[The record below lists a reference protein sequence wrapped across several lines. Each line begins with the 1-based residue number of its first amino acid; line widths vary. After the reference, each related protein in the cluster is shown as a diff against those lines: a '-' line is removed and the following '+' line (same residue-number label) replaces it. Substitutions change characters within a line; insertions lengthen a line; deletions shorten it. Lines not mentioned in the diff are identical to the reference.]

1 MARVA
6 DYSII
11 ADGWVLDQG
20 NQNAINFDMPSNVD
34 AGSRCILG
42 FMFNAGSLDD
52 MTVTLKLN
60 GTEVWNWTATGS
72 SDPLIRYFHEVIP
85 AGVLKGGTN
94 TFKFKSSSDDL
105 TFLELSDIVVWWQA
119 NI

>member
-11 ADGWVLDQG
+11 ADGWVLERDQ
-20 NQNAINFDMPSNVD
+20 NSIDFSMPSNVD

-42 FMFNAGSLDD
+42 FMFDAGSLDD
-52 MTVTLKLN
+52 ITVTLKLN
-60 GTEVWNWTATGS
+60 GTEVWTWSNSGS
-72 SDPLIRYFHEVIP
+72 YDGMIRYFHEVIP
-85 AGVLKGGTN
+85 AGVLKGGNN
-94 TFKFKSSSDDL
+94 TFKLKSSSDDY
-105 TFLELSDIVVWWQA
+105 TFLQLSDIVVWWQA